1 MLVEVEQIGIGFCCL
16 ILYIIALAEYA
27 ESERAKRVGREGV
40 VGGNEISSSLLAK
53 TKYSR
58 RFSASLSLSM
68 ARVDE
73 FGSCYIVGY
82 CDV

>member
-1 MLVEVEQIGIGFCCL
+1 MLVEVEQIGIGCCCL

-40 VGGNEISSSLLAK
+40 VV
-53 TKYSR
+53 TKYR
-58 RFSASLSLSM
+58 RRRRLFMSM
-68 ARVDE
+68 LMSMSMSVSVIAVE
-73 FGSCYIVGY
+73 FGSCYLVGY